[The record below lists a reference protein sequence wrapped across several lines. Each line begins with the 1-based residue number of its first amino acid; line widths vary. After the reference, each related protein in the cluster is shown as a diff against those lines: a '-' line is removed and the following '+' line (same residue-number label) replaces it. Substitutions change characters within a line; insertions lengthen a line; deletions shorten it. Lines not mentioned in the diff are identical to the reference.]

1 SLLAVRLISRIRTA
15 LGVELPIRAVF
26 ESPTVS
32 GISERLL
39 GAEAGRRAVK
49 RVVPRPESIP
59 LSYAQQ
65 RLWFLQQLEGGGA
78 TYHIPRAV
86 RLRGVL
92 DVEALERALGDVVG
106 RHESLRTV
114 FATEEGVP
122 RQRVLDAGEAGPVL
136 HRQMVDGRE
145 LREAMAAAIGRGFDL
160 EREIPLRGHVYEL
173 GRDEHVLLLVLHNIA
188 GDGWS
193 MRPLLRDVGQAY
205 AARREGR
212 EPGWSP
218 LPVQYADYTLWQR
231 GVLGED
237 GEPGSA
243 IGEQLRWWT
252 EQLSGLPEQLE
263 LPTDRPRPAVSSHA
277 GGTVGLRVEPEL
289 HGRLLELG
297 RGSQASLFMVLQAGV
312 SVLLS
317 GLGCGTD
324 IVLGSPVAGRM
335 DEALE
340 ELVGFF
346 VNTLVLRTDTSGDPS
361 FRELVGRVRRGD
373 LEAYARQEIP
383 FERLVEAL
391 NPERS
396 LGRHPLFQVMLVL
409 QNTPEGSL
417 QLPGLEVSR
426 ERSPTGG
433 SKFDLVFSGVE
444 RYGPDGKPH
453 GLDLAV
459 TYSADLFDVATAEA
473 LGERLLRVLR

>member
-1 SLLAVRLISRIRTA
+1 YAEVSEAVVVAREEGGEKRLVAYVVGRGKDVDGPGMRRRLGSELPEHMVPSAVVVLDSLPLTPNGKLDRRALPAPEYVGSAYRAPRTPEQEILCGLFAETLGVARVGLDDSFFELGGHSLLAVRLISRIRTV

-32 GISERLL
+32 GISERLS

-65 RLWFLQQLEGGGA
+65 RLWCLQQLEGGGA

-212 EPGWSP
+212 EP
-218 LPVQYADYTLWQR
+218 
-231 GVLGED
+231 
-237 GEPGSA
+237 
-243 IGEQLRWWT
+243 
-252 EQLSGLPEQLE
+252 
-263 LPTDRPRPAVSSHA
+263 
-277 GGTVGLRVEPEL
+277 
-289 HGRLLELG
+289 
-297 RGSQASLFMVLQAGV
+297 
-312 SVLLS
+312 
-317 GLGCGTD
+317 
-324 IVLGSPVAGRM
+324 
-335 DEALE
+335 
-340 ELVGFF
+340 
-346 VNTLVLRTDTSGDPS
+346 
-361 FRELVGRVRRGD
+361 
-373 LEAYARQEIP
+373 
-383 FERLVEAL
+383 
-391 NPERS
+391 
-396 LGRHPLFQVMLVL
+396 
-409 QNTPEGSL
+409 
-417 QLPGLEVSR
+417 
-426 ERSPTGG
+426 
-433 SKFDLVFSGVE
+433 
-444 RYGPDGKPH
+444 
-453 GLDLAV
+453 
-459 TYSADLFDVATAEA
+459 
-473 LGERLLRVLR
+473 